1 MSKATSK
8 AASKQQEA
16 MNDRLAAMTV
26 VERVEFL
33 LTTTSR
39 YAKWDRDTAAF
50 YIRELINMNGG
61 VAEFLKIMPSELDH
75 NVATSWKLGRRQ
87 PSPITMR
94 LIVNYLNTA
103 GAKTGKINSPVVV
116 DQLRKDVSNLMD
128 QEVSLVDKISTL
140 RKQNKTLTTR
150 ACLTNAKVKELR
162 ARIAHLESVMDKM

>member
-1 MSKATSK
+1 MSKA
-8 AASKQQEA
+8 AVSKQQEV
-16 MNDRLAAMTV
+16 MNDKLAAMTV

-128 QEVSLVDKISTL
+128 QEVLLVDKLAAS
-140 RKQNKTLTTR
+140 RKQNKSLSNRVLLANT
-150 ACLTNAKVKELR
+150 KVKELR
-162 ARIAHLESVMDKM
+162 AKVAHLENVMDKM